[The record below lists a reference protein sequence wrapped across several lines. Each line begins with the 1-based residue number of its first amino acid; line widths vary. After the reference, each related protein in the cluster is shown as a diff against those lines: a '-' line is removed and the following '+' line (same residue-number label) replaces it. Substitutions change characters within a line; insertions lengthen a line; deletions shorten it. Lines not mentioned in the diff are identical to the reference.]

1 MSKHYSSRYG
11 LADRPVP
18 GNPFGEVG
26 TQKFL
31 VICVFDEVT
40 EHRDHLIY
48 WMSFPGIQMPNELK
62 DKS

>member
-1 MSKHYSSRYG
+1 MSKELG

-26 TQKFL
+26 NQKFL
-31 VICVFDEVT
+31 IIGVFDEVT
-40 EHRDHLIY
+40 QHRDHLIH
-48 WMSFPGIQMPNELK
+48 WMSLPGIQMPNELK